1 LVLRRLHT
9 SALRITAV
17 FHQFFEIV
25 AMDLTSPIERM
36 RNRMRALVAD
46 QRGNVAITFGIA
58 AVPLVLATGAAVD
71 YSVANGAKAKLDAF
85 ADAAAL
91 TAVNKPAM
99 KLTAEVAK
107 KQAEDMFKAQA
118 ALIKGVTLGD
128 VSVKITEGVGRSSL
142 VTYAATTATTL
153 TGIMGL
159 KTMAIGGNA
168 TAHSALP
175 TYIDFYLLLDNTPSM
190 GVAATPA
197 DVDIMVKKT
206 PDQCAFACHDLSD
219 PKNNYYQVAKKNN
232 VTMRIDV
239 LRQAT
244 QQLMDTATATRA
256 NADQFRMAIYTFGTS
271 CTQLGVGEIFKLST
285 NLANAKTEAGKIDL
299 MTIPNQGYNNDQCT
313 DFDEALT
320 VINDKISKP
329 GDGSKSSGPQKIM
342 FFVSDGVADAYNPGS
357 CSKKLHNGTRC
368 QEPIDITFCET
379 IKKRGIKIAGLYTTY
394 LPLPTNSWYNSWI
407 KPFTSEIGPNMEKCA
422 SPGLYFEVTPTQ
434 GISDAMTKLFQK
446 VVQQA
451 RLTE

>member
-1 LVLRRLHT
+1 MNT
-9 SALRITAV
+9 MS
-17 FHQFFEIV
+17 
-25 AMDLTSPIERM
+25 RM
-36 RNRMRALVAD
+36 RRISNRIRSFVAD
-46 QRGNVAITFGIA
+46 RRGNVAITFGIA

-71 YSVANGAKAKLDAF
+71 YSVANSAKAKLDAF

-91 TAVNKPAM
+91 SAVNKPAM
-99 KLTAEVAK
+99 ALTAEVAK
-107 KQAEDMFKAQA
+107 KNAENMFKAQA
-118 ALIKGVTLGD
+118 ASIKGITLGD

-142 VTYAATTATTL
+142 VTYAATSATTL
-153 TGIMGL
+153 AGIMGV

-190 GVAATPA
+190 GVAATPG

-219 PKNNYYQVAKKNN
+219 SNNYYQLAKKNN

-244 QQLMDTATATRA
+244 QKLMDTATATRA
-256 NADQFRMAIYTFGTS
+256 NTDQFRMAIYTFGTS
-271 CTQLGVGEIFKLST
+271 CTQLGADEIFKLST

-320 VINDKISKP
+320 VINDKITKP
-329 GDGSKSSGPQKIM
+329 GDGSKSSGPQKIL
-342 FFVSDGVADAYNPGS
+342 FFVSDGVADANNPGS
-357 CSKKLHNGTRC
+357 CSKKLTGGTRC
-368 QEPIDITFCET
+368 QEPIDISFCKT
-379 IKKRGIKIAGLYTTY
+379 IKDRGIKIAGLYTTY
-394 LPLPTNSWYNSWI
+394 LPLPTNSWYNTWI

-422 SPGLYFEVTPTQ
+422 SPGLYFEVSPTQ

>member
-1 LVLRRLHT
+1 MTVISPVRRLC
-9 SALRITAV
+9 
-17 FHQFFEIV
+17 
-25 AMDLTSPIERM
+25 D
-36 RNRMRALVAD
+36 RMRAFAAD

-71 YSVANGAKAKLDAF
+71 YSVANSAKAKLDAL

-91 TAVNKPAM
+91 SAVNKPAM
-99 KLTAEVAK
+99 ALTAEVAK
-107 KQAEDMFKAQA
+107 KNAENMFKAQA
-118 ALIKGVTLGD
+118 GVMKGVTLGD
-128 VSVKITEGVGRSSL
+128 VTVKITEGTGRASF
-142 VTYAATTATTL
+142 VTYTANTATTL
-153 TGIMGL
+153 TGIMGF

-168 TAHSALP
+168 TAYSAVP

-206 PDQCAFACHDLSD
+206 PDKCAFACHDLSD
-219 PKNNYYQVAKKNN
+219 KNNYYQLAKKND

-244 QQLMDTATATRA
+244 QQLMDTATATRTSS
-256 NADQFRMAIYTFGTS
+256 DQFRMAIFTFGTS
-271 CTQLGVGEIFKLST
+271 CTKLGIGEITKLTT
-285 NLANAKTEAGKIDL
+285 NLATAKSDASKIDL

-320 VINDKISKP
+320 VMNDEIKNP
-329 GDGSKSSGPQKIM
+329 GDGSKSDKPQKIL

-368 QEPIDITFCET
+368 QEPIDISFCET

-394 LPLPTNSWYNSWI
+394 LPLPTNDWYNSWI

-422 SPGLYFEVTPTQ
+422 SPGLYFEVSPTQ

-451 RLTE
+451 RLTQ

>member
-1 LVLRRLHT
+1 MTVMSQVRRL
-9 SALRITAV
+9 R
-17 FHQFFEIV
+17 
-25 AMDLTSPIERM
+25 D
-36 RNRMRALVAD
+36 RMRAFVAD

-58 AVPLVLATGAAVD
+58 AVPLVMATGAAVD
-71 YSVANGAKAKLDAF
+71 YSVANGAKAKLDAL

-99 KLTAEVAK
+99 ALTVEVAK
-107 KQAEDMFKAQA
+107 KNAENMFKAQA
-118 ALIKGVTLGD
+118 SLIKGVTLGD
-128 VSVKITEGVGRSSL
+128 VSVKLTETTGRSSL
-142 VTYAATTATTL
+142 VTYTATTATTL
-153 TGIMGL
+153 TGILGI
-159 KTMAIGGNA
+159 KTMALAGNA

-206 PDQCAFACHDLSD
+206 ADKCAFACHDLSD
-219 PKNNYYQVAKKNN
+219 SNNYYKLAKANN

-244 QQLMDTATATRA
+244 QKLMDTATETRT
-256 NADQFRMAIYTFGTS
+256 NSDQFKMAIYTFGAS
-271 CTQLGVGEIFKLST
+271 CTLLGIGEIFKLST
-285 NLANAKTEAGKIDL
+285 NLATAKTEASKIDL

-320 VINDKISKP
+320 EINKEMANP
-329 GDGSKSSGPQKIM
+329 GDGSTQAKAQKIM
-342 FFVSDGVADAYNPGS
+342 FFVSDGVADANNPGS
-357 CSKKLHNGTRC
+357 CSKKLTGGTRC
-368 QEPIDITFCET
+368 QEPIDTSFCET

-394 LPLPTNSWYNSWI
+394 LPLPTNSWYNTWI
-407 KPFTSEIGPNMEKCA
+407 KPFSAEIGPNMEKCA
-422 SPGLYFEVTPTQ
+422 SPGLYFEVSPTQ

-451 RLTE
+451 RLTQ